1 MYYLATIQNKTTCAM
16 YSYNTYDE
24 VLAAFHT
31 EMAYR
36 AEGRNS
42 TTCIIIDESG
52 TILYTESW
60 IRPQ

>member
-42 TTCIIIDESG
+42 TTC
-52 TILYTESW
+52 TNT
-60 IRPQ
+60 